1 MAGEGAGSV
10 RNPKSA
16 VWREAEDVRRC
27 CSPLPSPPFDD
38 LRFSDD
44 LVLLPEDR
52 RVPELLRFPDPPR
65 LPPDDCFPTRRNL
78 SPLVKGPLLLMLPVL
93 CSLLVRSRL
102 PELVRPTPPDP
113 RRMERLRET
122 PVERAESFEL
132 ARSLLLLV
140 AVRNAPETGSV
151 LVRLVALAF
160 LVLVGFV
167 TPPEL
172 PLSRLALLLDRRED
186 RSTRPL
192 LLLPRLCS
200 EPVERSMT
208 PPAPR
213 PRTLLLK

>member
-16 VWREAEDVRRC
+16 VWREVLVEDVRRC
-27 CSPLPSPPFDD
+27 CSPLSSPPFDD

-44 LVLLPEDR
+44 LVLLPED
-52 RVPELLRFPDPPR
+52 LLRRFPDPLR
-65 LPPDDCFPTRRNL
+65 LPPDDCLPTRRNL
-78 SPLVKGPLLLMLPVL
+78 SPLIKGPLLLKLPAL

-122 PVERAESFEL
+122 PVERTESFEL

-151 LVRLVALAF
+151 LVRFVAPAF

-192 LLLPRLCS
+192 LLLPRLCR
-200 EPVERSMT
+200 EPVDRSMT